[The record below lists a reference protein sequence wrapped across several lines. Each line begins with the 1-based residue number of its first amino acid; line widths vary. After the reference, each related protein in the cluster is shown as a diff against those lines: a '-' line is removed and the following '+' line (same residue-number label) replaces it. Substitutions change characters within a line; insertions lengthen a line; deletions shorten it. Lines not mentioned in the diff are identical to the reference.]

1 MRKSPKVIITS
12 ATTGA
17 MHMPIMSPHL
27 PITPDEIVA
36 DSVAAVE
43 ALVSGDPPAVEA
55 VIADYHLDDGTGISA
70 IGKLR
75 AALDREVPALLVT
88 ADRTPDVRAEA
99 ERDNILVQNKP
110 VRPASM
116 RAWLTQFSALQR
128 EAAE

>member
-1 MRKSPKVIITS
+1 MSRARPARRTIAGVI
-12 ATTGA
+12 
-17 MHMPIMSPHL
+17 
-27 PITPDEIVA
+27 
-36 DSVAAVE
+36 
-43 ALVSGDPPAVEA
+43 PA
-55 VIADYHLDDGTGISA
+55 
-70 IGKLR
+70 LR
-75 AALDREVPALLVT
+75 AWSAWKAALGREVPALLVT